1 MAPDFTEQKAS
12 DGPSALPCKDC
23 DPQPLPDTPRTENG
37 KLVRGPQVEKT
48 LRCPG
53 HSGGSCHL
61 PSDLI
66 CPKTRPGR
74 QYLRILPRLTRLPGA
89 KGLELISKARRHPGG
104 GLWAAITGLQ
114 VLGGLRPPPEETGRA
129 GAVLAWR
136 APRRLGSHGGCGS
149 ARLSPSLPLG
159 SGVSRAPSFP
169 PPNPTGPLYSSSAQ
183 PQGWKRRSPI
193 GPRARR
199 RYLAGGAG
207 PAPGGGACGTFRSP
221 DLRRRGAVSGR
232 ACDAGSPPRR

>member
-61 PSDLI
+61 PRDLI

-114 VLGGLRPPPEETGRA
+114 VLGGLRPR
-129 GAVLAWR
+129 
-136 APRRLGSHGGCGS
+136 PRRQEGQGRCWPGELHDVWGPTEAAALHASPRRFPSDPGFPVHPASLPPTPRDPFILPRHSRRVGSGGRPS
-149 ARLSPSLPLG
+149 AREREDVTWPAGRGLP
-159 SGVSRAPSFP
+159 R
-169 PPNPTGPLYSSSAQ
+169 
-183 PQGWKRRSPI
+183 
-193 GPRARR
+193 
-199 RYLAGGAG
+199 GAG
-207 PAPGGGACGTFRSP
+207 PAGPSGAPT
-221 DLRRRGAVSGR
+221 
-232 ACDAGSPPRR
+232 